1 VTAPRLAAIA
11 IALACVIAGKTYY
24 RHATAD
30 ELAWLLA
37 PTAVCVSAATDT
49 HFVRERGVGYVY
61 LPPHGLRP
69 RCAPGVRRACDRDA
83 AFEIVPECAGLH
95 FLLCALVVLVIAAA
109 PASWSAAAKSLAI
122 AIAGAYAATIV
133 VNTARIAIAVRLHE
147 HAIGGA
153 DLHRLEG
160 TVVYLGGL
168 CVLYSLARRLYAHE
182 AA

>member
-1 VTAPRLAAIA
+1 MTAPKLAAIA
-11 IALACVIAGKTYY
+11 VALACVVAGKTYY

-30 ELAWLLA
+30 ELSWLLA

-49 HFVRERGVGYVY
+49 HFVRERGVGYV
-61 LPPHGLRP
+61 
-69 RCAPGVRRACDRDA
+69 DRDA

-95 FLLCALVVLVIAAA
+95 FLLCALVVLVVAAA
-109 PASWSAAAKSLAI
+109 PATWPAAGKSLAI

-133 VNTARIAIAVRLHE
+133 VNTLRIVIAVRLHE

-168 CVLYSLARRLYAHE
+168 CALYSLARRLYAQE